1 MLNDIAF
8 SERVRKSALP
18 TDTLEELQHQVEVTW
33 NEVPQEDIRS
43 GSPFLHLQRMKSDHQ
58 TNMPYL

>member
-43 GSPFLHLQRMKSDHQ
+43 VSVWITFSAPP
-58 TNMPYL
+58 TNEI